1 MCGCSGDSESGSVL
15 TGYLPLIGAD
25 FSRINL
31 RRSAAIGSQVNA
43 SSHTVTAFSPLD
55 ELAETHGIPCATFRN
70 INDATIVEQVRRW
83 QPDLMFVVGLS
94 QLVRDEM
101 MSIPKRGCV
110 GFHPTF
116 LPAGRGRAPL
126 AWLTLDA
133 KPGAATFFLIDE
145 GVDSGPIFVQETFEV
160 SSGDYAAD
168 VEQKLI
174 ETTGRALNRWL
185 PELLSG
191 VWNPRPQNEIL
202 ASYNG
207 RRSLD
212 DGLLDWHQSSGEL
225 HALIRAASKPHP
237 GAYTWHQGR
246 KLIVWRAELEK
257 HLPWR
262 GTVGRVLHTEP
273 ERGALIQ
280 TGNGLLW
287 LTRVQFVENAEPRPA
302 EAVLK
307 VGVKLGFVLQDEVAA
322 LRTRVEELELRLS
335 KLEDANDVAPQ

>member
-1 MCGCSGDSESGSVL
+1 MRTVVAGATVSTHQTLDA
-15 TGYLPLIGAD
+15 LIRHGAD
-25 FSRINL
+25 VVGVLQL
-31 RRSAAIGSQVNA
+31 RGE

-55 ELAETHGIPCATFRN
+55 ELAEPHGIPCATFRN
-70 INDATIVEQVRRW
+70 INDAEIVEQVREW

-126 AWLTLDA
+126 AWLTLDG

-160 SSGDYAAD
+160 TPADYAAD
-168 VEQKLI
+168 VERKLVSAT
-174 ETTGRALNRWL
+174 ERALDRWL

-191 VWNPRPQNEIL
+191 VWNPRPQDEVL
-202 ASYNG
+202 ATYNG

-212 DGLLDWHQSSGEL
+212 DGLVDWHQSSDDI
-225 HALIRAASKPHP
+225 HSLIRAAAAPHP
-237 GAYTWHQGR
+237 GAYTWYQGR

-262 GTVGRVLHTEP
+262 GAVGRVLHVES
-273 ERGALIQ
+273 ERGALVQ
-280 TGNGLLW
+280 TGQGLIW
-287 LTRVQFVENAEPRPA
+287 LTRVQFAEDAESCPA
-302 EAVLK
+302 ETVLK
-307 VGVKLGFVLQDEVAA
+307 VGIKLGFVVQDEVAR
-322 LRTRVEELELRLS
+322 LRDRVDDLEGRLS
-335 KLEDANDVAPQ
+335 RLEERDD